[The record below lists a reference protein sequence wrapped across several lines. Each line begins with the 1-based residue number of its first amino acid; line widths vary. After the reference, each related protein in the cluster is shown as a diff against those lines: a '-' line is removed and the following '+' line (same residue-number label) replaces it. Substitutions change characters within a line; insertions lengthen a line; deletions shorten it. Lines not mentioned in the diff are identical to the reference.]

1 MYTCIYV
8 ICYMYFYVLYMFKYL
23 YACGSACMTF
33 ISLPPSLF
41 FSLSPSFPLS
51 PFLSP
56 SLSLS
61 PPVSEKQRRH
71 AYNREMTVMAETAQA
86 LMEHI
91 SDKQSQYTS
100 ATHVEHIRP
109 MFKVSTHV
117 PVYCTCTVYSDFKF
131 YLKIPIQVSKEMC
144 M

>member
-1 MYTCIYV
+1 MWQCLHD
-8 ICYMYFYVLYMFKYL
+8 FYISPSLSFSL
-23 YACGSACMTF
+23 
-33 ISLPPSLF
+33 SLPPSL
-41 FSLSPSFPLS
+41 SLPSSLP
-51 PFLSP
+51 PSP
-56 SLSLS
+56 SL

-117 PVYCTCTVYSDFKF
+117 YYICTVY
-131 YLKIPIQVSKEMC
+131 VS
-144 M
+144 

>member
-1 MYTCIYV
+1 MYI
-8 ICYMYFYVLYMFKYL
+8 YVLYMFKYL

-33 ISLPPSLF
+33 ISLPPSLS
-41 FSLSPSFPLS
+41 FSLSPSLPPS
-51 PFLSP
+51 P
-56 SLSLS
+56 SLS

-117 PVYCTCTVYSDFKF
+117 PVYYICTVY
-131 YLKIPIQVSKEMC
+131 VS
-144 M
+144 

>member
-1 MYTCIYV
+1 
-8 ICYMYFYVLYMFKYL
+8 
-23 YACGSACMTF
+23 
-33 ISLPPSLF
+33 
-41 FSLSPSFPLS
+41 
-51 PFLSP
+51 
-56 SLSLS
+56 
-61 PPVSEKQRRH
+61 
-71 AYNREMTVMAETAQA
+71 MAETAQA

-117 PVYCTCTVYSDFKF
+117 PVYCTCTVYSAFKF
-131 YLKIPIQVSKEMC
+131 YLKIPIKVSKEMC